1 MLAVI
6 KKELADHFGST
17 RFLIIMSLI
26 FMVSFLLT
34 HLAGRAIGDVLTEGG
49 SELLEGRTFLLLF
62 TAPAAFFSLSVFLC
76 LFGPLVSL
84 VLGFDSINRE
94 RNQGTLSKILSQP
107 IHRDEVI
114 LGKYLA
120 GLITIAIM
128 LASLFLLI
136 TGFGL
141 LGVGVVPS
149 ADELVR
155 LALFGLL
162 SVVYMGFWLGL
173 AILLSICFRSVATSA
188 MAAAALWIFIVFFLP
203 ILIQAGASAIA
214 PFNDPQRPQAEELV
228 SFTRAHKILTLA
240 SPAGLFTESS
250 SMLLDPTHRGSDEA
264 LQIALMSR
272 LDRYLLSRFQGG
284 ISIGQSL
291 IIVMPDL
298 LILACFS
305 LLAFILS
312 YVLFI
317 KQEIR
322 SV

>member
-1 MLAVI
+1 MKAI
-6 KKELADHFGST
+6 IRKELADHFGSA

-34 HLAGRAIGDVLTEGG
+34 HLAGQAIRDVLSEGG
-49 SELLEGRTFLLLF
+49 SDLLAGRTFLLLF

-76 LFGPLVSL
+76 LFGPLVGL

-120 GLITIAIM
+120 GLLTITIM
-128 LASLFLLI
+128 LAALLLLI
-136 TGFGL
+136 SGLGL
-141 LGVGVVPS
+141 LGVGVVPT
-149 ADELVR
+149 AEEVFR
-155 LALFGLL
+155 LFLFGILA
-162 SVVYMGFWLGL
+162 VIYMGFWLGL

-203 ILIQAGASAIA
+203 LLVQAGAAAWA
-214 PFNDPQRPQAEELV
+214 PFNDPQRPRVDELI
-228 SFTRAHKILTLA
+228 SYNNAHKALTLI
-240 SPAGLFTESS
+240 SPTGLFTQSS

-264 LQIALMSR
+264 LQLLLMSR
-272 LDRYLLSRFQGG
+272 LDRFLLSRFQGG
-284 ISIGQSL
+284 ITIGQSL

-298 LILACFS
+298 ILLICFS
-305 LLAFILS
+305 LVTFLLSYLAF
-312 YVLFI
+312 VR
-317 KQEIR
+317 QEVR
-322 SV
+322 SI

>member
-1 MLAVI
+1 MKAIV
-6 KKELADHFGST
+6 KKELADHFGSA

-34 HLAGRAIGDVLTEGG
+34 HLAGQAIKDVLAEGG
-49 SELLEGRTFLLLF
+49 SQLLAGRTFLLLF

-76 LFGPLVSL
+76 LFGPLVGL

-120 GLITIAIM
+120 GVITITIM
-128 LASLFLLI
+128 LAALLLLI

-141 LGVGVVPS
+141 LGVGVVPT
-149 ADELVR
+149 ADEVVR
-155 LALFGLL
+155 LILFGVL
-162 SVVYMGFWLGL
+162 SVIYMGFWLGL

-203 ILIQAGASAIA
+203 VLGQAAAA
-214 PFNDPQRPQAEELV
+214 ALVPFSDPQRPQAEELAAISRV
-228 SFTRAHKILTLA
+228 HKGITMA
-240 SPAGLFTESS
+240 SPAGLFTQSS
-250 SMLLDPTHRGSDEA
+250 SMLLDPTHRSADES

-272 LDRYLLSRFQGG
+272 LDRYLLTRFQGG
-284 ISIGQSL
+284 LSISQSL
-291 IIVMPDL
+291 IVVMPDL
-298 LILACFS
+298 LILICFS
-305 LLAFILS
+305 LLAFLLS
-312 YVLFI
+312 YVLFVG
-317 KQEIR
+317 QEVR

>member
-1 MLAVI
+1 MLAII
-6 KKELADHFGST
+6 KKELSDHFSST

-34 HLAGRAIGDVLTEGG
+34 HLAGQAIRDVLSEGG
-49 SELLEGRTFLLLF
+49 SDLLEGRTFLLLF

-120 GLITIAIM
+120 GLITIIIM
-128 LASLFLLI
+128 LTALLLLI

-141 LGVGVVPS
+141 LGVGVVPTP
-149 ADELVR
+149 DEVIR
-155 LALFGLL
+155 LIIFGIL
-162 SVVYMGFWLGL
+162 SIVYMGFWLGL

-188 MAAAALWIFIVFFLP
+188 MAAAALWIFIVFFVPVLG
-203 ILIQAGASAIA
+203 QAAASALA
-214 PFNDPQRPQAEELV
+214 PFNDPQRPQVEELV
-228 SFTRAHKILTLA
+228 SFSRVHKALTMA
-240 SPAGLFTESS
+240 SPTGLFTQSS

-264 LQIALMSR
+264 LQMALMSR

-284 ISIGQSL
+284 ISISQSL
-291 IIVMPDL
+291 IMVMPDL
-298 LILACFS
+298 LLLICFS
-305 LLAFILS
+305 LLTFLLS
-312 YVLFI
+312 YLVFVR
-317 KQEIR
+317 QEVR